1 MLLLTDH
8 RGLPVKKLSFVYYTT
23 RIDFLIKILNRDV
36 EKFWFLARESLKL
49 DMKKKHDLSIKGN
62 FFTIQDV
69 NRKFSNSFL
78 FNWNIN
84 DYLCIFVVKAGL
96 SLFLTNFISYL
107 MVRKIYSRCSFGCYH
122 TCSCFKRLHISF

>member
-1 MLLLTDH
+1 MLLLIDH

-23 RIDFLIKILNRDV
+23 RIAFLIKILNRDV

>member
-1 MLLLTDH
+1 MLLLIDH

-23 RIDFLIKILNRDV
+23 RIAFLINMLNRDV
-36 EKFWFLARESLKL
+36 EKFWFSARESLKL
-49 DMKKKHDLSIKGN
+49 DMKKKHDLPIKGS

-84 DYLCIFVVKAGL
+84 DYLCRL
-96 SLFLTNFISYL
+96 SLFLINFISYL
-107 MVRKIYSRCSFGCYH
+107 CDGQKNSFTLFNWLFPYMLM
-122 TCSCFKRLHISF
+122 F

>member
-1 MLLLTDH
+1 MLLLIDH

-23 RIDFLIKILNRDV
+23 RIAFLINMLNRDV

-49 DMKKKHDLSIKGN
+49 DMKKKHDLPIKGS

-84 DYLCIFVVKAGL
+84 DYLCIFVVKARL
-96 SLFLTNFISYL
+96 SLFLINFISYL
-107 MVRKIYSRCSFGCYH
+107 CDGQKNSFTLFNWLFPYMLM
-122 TCSCFKRLHISF
+122 F